1 MIINIK
7 QKKIIFATLFIILIL
22 TIVIIKFNAK
32 NKSEEV
38 QYVIGMSQANL
49 TEPWRI
55 SMNEEIIK
63 EAQKYKNVKIVYRD
77 AGGDTEKQKRDIDE
91 LVQSGVDLLIVSMND
106 SKELTPVVSKAYK
119 SIPVI
124 VLDRAV
130 EGYDYT
136 LYIGP
141 DNESIGRQAG
151 NLVIDFAKNN
161 NVKVIEIQ
169 GLLDSNP
176 VVERSK
182 GFRAAIKNYNNIEVS
197 RTIIGEWQRDESED
211 KVKEILK
218 EDNNI
223 DIIFAHNDYMAF
235 GAYKA
240 VHELGIKNIKIIGV
254 DGLEGENG
262 GLSLV
267 SQGVL
272 EGTFTC
278 PTGGKEAVDY
288 ALDILNKKEDI
299 PKKIILRSDKI
310 TKSNVDTYLQNKQTK
325 PASHKKIMLG
335 YAQLK
340 SESKWRDASAKSI
353 KTAAKKAG
361 MDLVFLES
369 GTTQEDQKNL
379 IRELIKKRVDIISF
393 SPQVESGWDDVLK
406 EAKNAGIPV
415 IINDRTVDSDDSL
428 WVCSIGSDFYEEGR
442 RAGRLLADCFKDNK
456 QANILEIKG
465 TTGATP
471 TIDREE
477 GFKEIIKNYKNYKIV
492 QSCTADFDY
501 KAGKEAMKKVLDDN
515 KNKINVVFAQNDD
528 MAIGA
533 VDAIKEKG
541 LVPGKD
547 IVVLGIDA
555 TKEALFSVKRG
566 DIYGTVE
573 CNPLIGPQLVKTAEQ
588 VINGFEVPLRIIN
601 SENIFTEEF
610 PYKEII
616 GRKY

>member
-1 MIINIK
+1 MIINLK
-7 QKKIIFATLFIILIL
+7 QKKIIFAVLLIL
-22 TIVIIKFNAK
+22 LILAAAIIKVSAGK
-32 NKSEEV
+32 KSEGV

-91 LVQSGVDLLIVSMND
+91 LVKSGIDLLIVSMND

-151 NLVIDFAKNN
+151 NLVIDFAKTNSAR
-161 NVKVIEIQ
+161 VLEIQ
-169 GLLDSNP
+169 GLLNSNP
-176 VVERSK
+176 VMERSK
-182 GFRAAIKNYNNIEVS
+182 GFRAAIKNYNNIEVY

-218 EDNNI
+218 EDKNI
-223 DIIFAHNDYMAF
+223 DIIFAHNDYMAL

-240 VHELGIKNIKIIGV
+240 VHDLGIKNIKIIGV
-254 DGLEGENG
+254 DGLLGEDG
-262 GLSLV
+262 GLNLV
-267 SQGVL
+267 SRGIL
-272 EGTFTC
+272 DGTFTC
-278 PTGGKEAVDY
+278 HTGGKEAVDY
-288 ALDILNKKEDI
+288 AWDILNNKKDI
-299 PKKIILRSDKI
+299 PKKIIPRSDKI
-310 TKSNVDTYLQNKQTK
+310 TKENVDGYLQNKQNK
-325 PASHKKIMLG
+325 PASHKKIVLG

-340 SESKWRDASAKSI
+340 SESKWRDASAESI
-353 KTAAKKAG
+353 KAAAKEAG

-379 IRELIKKRVDIISF
+379 IRELIKRKVDIISF
-393 SPQVESGWDDVLK
+393 APHVQSGWDDVLK

-442 RAGRLLADCFKDNK
+442 RAARLLTDCFKDNK
-456 QANILEIKG
+456 QANILELKG
-465 TTGATP
+465 TPGATP

-477 GFKEIIKNYKNYKIV
+477 GFKEVIKNYKNYKIV
-492 QSCTADFDY
+492 QSYTANFDY
-501 KAGKEAMKKVLDDN
+501 KDGKEAMEKALDYD
-515 KNKINVVFAQNDD
+515 KSKINVVFAQNDD
-528 MAIGA
+528 MALGA

-547 IVVLGIDA
+547 IIVLGIDA
-555 TKEALFSVKRG
+555 TKQALFSVKRE

-588 VINGFEVPLRIIN
+588 VMNGVEVPLRIIN
-601 SENIFTEEF
+601 SENIFTEDIS
-610 PYKEII
+610 YKDII
-616 GRKY
+616 SRKY